1 MKTLTICGS
10 MRFSGQMQQIARE
23 LETRHGFNILQCVYG
38 KEELDR
44 VAQER
49 LKSAHYRK
57 IELSD
62 GIYVVDIGG
71 YIGNSVRAEIDY
83 ATSLDKLI
91 LYHSQFIKNSNF
103 T

>member
-1 MKTLTICGS
+1 M
-10 MRFSGQMQQIARE
+10 
-23 LETRHGFNILQCVYG
+23 
-38 KEELDR
+38 
-44 VAQER
+44 
-49 LKSAHYRK
+49 
-57 IELSD
+57 

-83 ATSLDKLI
+83 ATSLDKPI